1 MVETRPPVAKQIAV
15 GLGLLAVVA
24 LIAFLGSLATM
35 PNTEGWYARVEKVP
49 WDPPNA
55 VFGPV
60 WSILYAL
67 IAVAGFLVW
76 RAGYRGG
83 EPNAARGTL
92 GIYAAQLVLNGLWT
106 PIFFAG
112 YPVVGEVAW
121 WLALAVILALIA
133 CVVWLA
139 ISAAKWS
146 RIAAWI
152 MVPYLLWL
160 AFATTLNAGIIVLN

>member
-1 MVETRPPVAKQIAV
+1 MSARPTVARQIVV
-15 GLGLLAVVA
+15 GAGLLILVA
-24 LIAFLGSLATM
+24 LIAFLGSLATT
-35 PNTEGWYARVEKVP
+35 PNTDGWYAEATKVP

-60 WSILYAL
+60 WSALYFL
-67 IAVAGFLVW
+67 IALAGFLIW
-76 RAGYRGG
+76 RAGYRSDR
-83 EPNAARGTL
+83 PNAARRTL
-92 GIYAAQLVLNGLWT
+92 WIYSVQLILNGIWT

-112 YPVVGEVAW
+112 FPVIGAAAW
-121 WLALAVILALIA
+121 WLALFVILALIV

-139 ISAAKWS
+139 VSAAKRS

-160 AFATTLNAGIIVLN
+160 AFASTLNAGIIVLN